1 MPEQDLELQNVRRSQ
16 AKEVWRRLKKNKL
29 AMIGLVMMILLIL
42 VAIFADQLAPYPYN
56 KQDYNAVFET
66 PSRAHPFGTDEYG
79 RDILSRVIHGS
90 RISLRVGF
98 VSLLYGS
105 LVGCIVGAV
114 AGFFGGAVDNVLMR
128 ICDVFAG
135 IPQMVLAI
143 AIASTLGPGIDSA
156 LIAVSVGAIP
166 SFARVVRAATMT
178 VRDQEYVEAAYSL
191 GANKMQIIFT
201 HIFPNIL
208 APIIVQATLGI
219 ATSILLC
226 ASAFR
231 AEPLA
236 TLLLHTR
243 PVSRRAAYPV
253 RLSTSFVCPPVSIT
267 LIRIC
272 QPPQHIRCL
281 SVPDLLLSVCLCQ
294 YGDDRYRLDTRYG
307 FEF

>member
-1 MPEQDLELQNVRRSQ
+1 MPDQDLELQNVRRSQ

-29 AMIGLVMMILLIL
+29 AMVGLVMMILLIL

-105 LVGCIVGAV
+105 LVGCIIGAV

-156 LIAVSVGAIP
+156 LIAVSVGSIP

-226 ASAFR
+226 AS
-231 AEPLA
+231 
-236 TLLLHTR
+236 
-243 PVSRRAAYPV
+243 
-253 RLSTSFVCPPVSIT
+253 LSFIG
-267 LIRIC
+267 LGA
-272 QPPQHIRCL
+272 QPPLPEWGTML
-281 SVPDLLLSVCLCQ
+281 SNARTYMRDYPHMVMAPGLAIMLTVLALNLL
-294 YGDDRYRLDTRYG
+294 GDGLRDALDPKLKR
-307 FEF
+307 

>member
-1 MPEQDLELQNVRRSQ
+1 MPDQDLELQNVRRSQ

-29 AMIGLVMMILLIL
+29 AMVGLVMMILLIL

-105 LVGCIVGAV
+105 LVGCIIGAV

-156 LIAVSVGAIP
+156 LIAVSVGSIP

-178 VRDQEYVEAAYSL
+178 VRDQEFVEAAYSL

-226 ASAFR
+226 AS
-231 AEPLA
+231 
-236 TLLLHTR
+236 
-243 PVSRRAAYPV
+243 
-253 RLSTSFVCPPVSIT
+253 LSFIG
-267 LIRIC
+267 LGA
-272 QPPQHIRCL
+272 QPPLPEWGTML
-281 SVPDLLLSVCLCQ
+281 SNARTYMRDYPHMVMAPGLAIMLTVLALNLL
-294 YGDDRYRLDTRYG
+294 GDGLRDALDPKLKR
-307 FEF
+307 